1 MIASAEKKLLNE
13 IRRYQESL
21 QYQLEIETKSKEEV
35 QSQWDAFVLEK
46 ERSLHEID
54 TLNEGVVYYQET
66 LKSYRNTLEHYLS
79 TAFYELKDLLRQRVI
94 SDVRYA
100 FEKTKK
106 IPEPSRTT
114 VIIQTALKDGII
126 EIVREYKYKL
136 AKKMEEIDD
145 ECLLKYKSLGL
156 SMSAGFEMETFLAS
170 HFQQG
175 YLTQSSEVLVQEILS
190 VVAKSRAKE
199 MHQLDTEMQK
209 ILSSQFISLESEIKV
224 KTDSEARVL
233 IRDFSETLKKPLQEK
248 EEKIQSEEKTLSS
261 RLNILENE

>member
-1 MIASAEKKLLNE
+1 M
-13 IRRYQESL
+13 
-21 QYQLEIETKSKEEV
+21 T
-35 QSQWDAFVLEK
+35 
-46 ERSLHEID
+46 
-54 TLNEGVVYYQET
+54 
-66 LKSYRNTLEHYLS
+66 
-79 TAFYELKDLLRQRVI
+79 TAFYELKDLLRQRVV

-106 IPEPSRTT
+106 IPESSRIA

-126 EIVREYKYKL
+126 DIVREYKYKL

-156 SMSAGFEMETFLAS
+156 SMSVGFEMETFLAS

-199 MHQLDTEMQK
+199 MHQLDAEIQK
-209 ILSSQFISLESEIKV
+209 ILSSQLISLESEIKI
-224 KTDSEARVL
+224 KTDSESEVL
-233 IRDFSETLKKPLQEK
+233 IEDFTKTLKIPLQHK
-248 EEKIQSEEKTLSS
+248 EENIQSEEKTLSS
-261 RLNILENE
+261 RLNLLENGEDNRSNAIDIHEKMKKLDVMFMKIQGDGHGIS